1 MSQFGFLKTEWP
13 DLHDAAARAE
23 ALALADARASA
34 FYARRTLELAV
45 AWLYKADRRLVLPY
59 QDNLSALIHEP
70 SFRDAVGQAIFAKA
84 RFIKDLG
91 NKAVHSIKPFK
102 QHDALT
108 VLKELFHF
116 AVWLGHH
123 YGRSQKPLD
132 GVAFDQSKVPRNIVT
147 SVVAR
152 AVPMFP
158 LSEGQSAVDRPRG
171 YSGDELRRVIVPPTE
186 ERVASVQQALGGV
199 EGSEEGELRRARDAV
214 ARLQKLELELRARD
228 EKLSEV
234 LGDRAHLNTELVRL
248 REEVAAARA
257 AARPDTHDYDEEAT
271 RDVWIDRLLREA
283 GWDPDAANVRE
294 VPVTGMPNAKGEGF
308 VDYVLWGDDGKPL
321 ALVEAKATRHDPR
334 KGQQQ
339 AKLYADCLE
348 RMTGQR
354 PVIFCSNGYE
364 HWIWDDDRYPPRE
377 VQGFYKKPELELL
390 IQRRTTRRRLKDAVI
405 DGQIVERPYQTR
417 AIRRIGEAFED
428 HNLRKALVVMATGAG
443 KTRTVI
449 ALADLLMRCNWAK
462 RILFLADRVA
472 LVNQAVNAFKAHL
485 PAASPVN
492 LVTDKAAEGRVF
504 VSTYPT
510 MMSLIDEAR
519 EDQRRFGAGH
529 FDLIIIDEAHRSV
542 YRKYGAIFDYF
553 DSLLVGLTATPK
565 DEIDRNTYRLF
576 QLETGVPTDVYGLDE
591 AVKDG
596 YLVPMKAVAV
606 PLKFVRQGIAYD
618 DLSEEEKDEWDAAE
632 WSEEDGPPDRVEA
645 EAVNKWLFNADTVD
659 KVLKHLMERGQ
670 KVAGG
675 DRLGK
680 TIVFAK
686 NHAHAVFIEER
697 FNLAYPHL
705 KGSFAR
711 VIDFKV
717 DYAQTLIDDF
727 SAAERAPHI
736 AISVDML
743 DTGIDVPEVV
753 NLVFFKL
760 VRSKTKF
767 WQMIGRGTRLRKDL
781 FGPGQ
786 HKEFFYVFD
795 FCQNLEFFSQEA
807 AGVEGSVGEGLGA
820 KLFKARLELIG
831 AVDSRVAARTAHETE
846 APLRAEA
853 AETLRTEV
861 AAMNLDNFIVRP
873 RRRLVEAYSKPE
885 AWQSLDD
892 AARHEL
898 ADGLAGLPSETE
910 AEREEAKRFD
920 LLLLNLQL
928 CILKSEPGFERL
940 RERVAEIAGALEEQS
955 TIPAIKAEL
964 ELIQDLQT
972 DAWWQD
978 VTVGMLETA
987 RKKLRG
993 LVHLIE
999 VKKRGVIYTDFEDE
1013 IGEGTH
1019 VEFEKFSAGDSYEQF
1034 RRKARHFLR
1043 EHENHVAINKLRM
1056 NRPLTPTDLEELES
1070 MLRNA
1075 GIGTPEDIERAK
1087 KDSEGLGLFVRSLVG
1102 MDRGA
1107 AKEAFAQFL
1116 MGKTLRTAQIEFI
1129 EIIVDH
1135 LTEQGAMKLERLYE
1149 PPFTH
1154 INEQGVEGVF
1164 QGPDVEDLMRVLND
1178 VRGRAAA

>member
-70 SFRDAVGQAIFAKA
+70 SFREAVGPAIFAKA
-84 RFIKDLG
+84 RLIKDLG
-91 NKAVHSIKPFK
+91 NQAVHSAKPFK
-102 QHDALT
+102 QYDALAA
-108 VLKELFHF
+108 LKELFHF
-116 AVWLGHH
+116 TFWLV
-123 YGRSQKPLD
+123 RSYARGAPPPD
-132 GVAFDQSKVPRNIVT
+132 GLAFDQAKVPKP
-147 SVVAR
+147 A
-152 AVPMFP
+152 A
-158 LSEGQSAVDRPRG
+158 
-171 YSGDELRRVIVPPTE
+171 
-186 ERVASVQQALGGV
+186 
-199 EGSEEGELRRARDAV
+199 AV
-214 ARLQKLELELRARD
+214 AQQTLAQLQKLEAELRTKD
-228 EKLSEV
+228 EKLAA
-234 LGDRAHLNTELVRL
+234 LLADRAHLDAELVRL

-257 AARPDTHDYDEEAT
+257 AAAARPDTHDYNEAAT
-271 RDVWIDRLLREA
+271 RDLWIDRLLREA

-364 HWIWDDDRYPPRE
+364 HWIWDDTRYPPRE
-377 VQGFYKKPELELL
+377 VQGFYKKAELELL
-390 IQRRTTRRRLKDAVI
+390 VQRRATRRRLKDAVI

-576 QLETGVPTDVYGLDE
+576 HLEDGVPTDVYGLDE

-596 YLVPMKAVAV
+596 YLVPMKAVSV
-606 PLKFVRQGIAYD
+606 PLKFVRDGIAYD
-618 DLSEEEKDEWDAAE
+618 KLSEDEKDEWDAAE
-632 WSEEDGPPDRVEA
+632 WGEGEDPPDGVNA

-659 KVLKHLMERGQ
+659 KVLQHLMERGQ

-727 SAAERAPHI
+727 SAAEKAPHI

-781 FGPGQ
+781 FGPGR

-795 FCQNLEFFSQEA
+795 FCQNLEFFSQDA

-831 AVDSRVAARTAHETE
+831 AVDSRVAAGTAHDTE

-861 AAMNLDNFIVRP
+861 AAMNVDNFLVRP
-873 RRRLVEAYSKPE
+873 RRRLVEAFAKPE

-892 AARHEL
+892 TARHEL
-898 ADGLAGLPSETE
+898 AERLAGLPSETE

-920 LLLLNLQL
+920 LLLLSLQL
-928 CILKSEPGFERL
+928 CILKQEPGFDRL
-940 RERVAEIAGALEEQS
+940 RQRVAEIAGALEEQA
-955 TIPAIKAEL
+955 TIPVIREQL

-978 VTVGMLETA
+978 VTVGMLEAA

-999 VKKRGVIYTDFEDE
+999 VKKRAIVYTDFEDE
-1013 IGEGTH
+1013 IGDGVH
-1019 VEFEKFSAGDSYEQF
+1019 VEFEKLSVGDSYEQF

-1043 EHENHVAINKLRM
+1043 EHESHVAVNKLRM
-1056 NRPLTPTDLEELES
+1056 NRPLTPTDLDELER
-1070 MLRNA
+1070 MLRNS
-1075 GIGTPEDIERAK
+1075 GIGTAEDIERAK
-1087 KDSEGLGLFVRSLVG
+1087 TDSEGLGLFIRSLVG
-1102 MDRGA
+1102 LDRGA
-1107 AKEAFAQFL
+1107 AKEAFAGFL
-1116 MGKTLRTAQIEFI
+1116 AGKTLRPAQLEFI
-1129 EIIVDH
+1129 DLIVDH
-1135 LTEQGAMKLERLYE
+1135 LTEQGAMRPDRLYE

-1154 INEQGVEGVF
+1154 ISAQGVEGVF
-1164 QGPDVEDLMRVLND
+1164 RDDEVDGLIRVLEE
-1178 VRGRAAA
+1178 VRQCAAA

>member
-70 SFRDAVGQAIFAKA
+70 SFRDAVGPAIFAKA
-84 RFIKDLG
+84 RLIKDLG
-91 NKAVHSIKPFK
+91 NQAVHSVKPFK
-102 QHDALT
+102 QYDALA

-123 YGRSQKPLD
+123 YSRKEKPPD
-132 GVAFDQSKVPRNIVT
+132 GVSFDQSKVPRPPPVH
-147 SVVAR
+147 
-152 AVPMFP
+152 F
-158 LSEGQSAVDRPRG
+158 
-171 YSGDELRRVIVPPTE
+171 LRRTVHGVAPPTADDLRE
-186 ERVASVQQALGGV
+186 AAHASAERELGY
-199 EGSEEGELRRARDAV
+199 ARQEV
-214 ARLQKLELELRARD
+214 ARLQKLELEIRARD
-228 EKLSEV
+228 ESLSEV
-234 LGDRAHLNTELVRL
+234 LGDRARLSEEVVRL
-248 REEVAAARA
+248 QEEVAAARA
-257 AARPDTHDYDEEAT
+257 AAAARPDTHDYNEAAT
-271 RDVWIDRLLREA
+271 RDLWIDRLLREA
-283 GWDPDAANVRE
+283 GWDPDAGNVRE
-294 VPVTGMPNAKGEGF
+294 YPVTGMPNTTGEGF

-339 AKLYADCLE
+339 GKLYADCLE
-348 RMTGQR
+348 AMTGQR
-354 PVIFCSNGYE
+354 PIIFCSNGYE
-364 HWIWDDDRYPPRE
+364 HWIWDDTRYPPRE
-377 VQGFYKKPELELL
+377 VQGFYKKSELELA
-390 IQRRTTRRRLKDAVI
+390 IQRRTTRRKLKEATI
-405 DGQIVERPYQTR
+405 DGVIVERPYQTR

-428 HNLRKALVVMATGAG
+428 DHLRKALVVMATGAG

-449 ALADLLMRCNWAK
+449 ALADLLMRCNWTK

-472 LVNQAVNAFKAHL
+472 LVNQAVNAFKANL
-485 PAASPVN
+485 PAAAPVN

-510 MMSLIDEAR
+510 MMKLIDEAR
-519 EDQRRFGAGH
+519 EDQRRFGVGH

-576 QLETGVPTDVYGLDE
+576 ELETGVPTDVYGLDE

-596 YLVPMKAVAV
+596 YLVPMKAVSV
-606 PLKFVRQGIAYD
+606 PLKFLRQGIAYD
-618 DLSEEEKDEWDAAE
+618 DLSEEEKEAWDAAE
-632 WSEEDGPPDRVEA
+632 WDEEDGPPDRVEA
-645 EAVNKWLFNADTVD
+645 DAVNKWLFNADTVD

-697 FNLAYPHL
+697 FNIAYPHL

-717 DYAQTLIDDF
+717 DYAQSLIDDF
-727 SAAERAPHI
+727 SKAESAPHI

-781 FGPGQ
+781 FGAGR

-795 FCQNLEFFSQEA
+795 FCQNLEFFSQDA
-807 AGVEGSVGEGLGA
+807 AGVEGNVAESLGA

-831 AVDSRVAARTAHETE
+831 AVDARVTVGTAGEAEAA
-846 APLRAEA
+846 LRGEA
-853 AETLRTEV
+853 AETLRSQV
-861 AAMNLDNFIVRP
+861 AAMNLDNFLVRP
-873 RRRLVEAYSKPE
+873 RRRLIEIYAQPD
-885 AWQSLDD
+885 AWQALNDEARQQL
-892 AARHEL
+892 AAEV
-898 ADGLAGLPSETE
+898 AGLPSETE

-920 LLLLNLQL
+920 LLMLMLQL
-928 CILKSEPGFERL
+928 CILKQEPGFERL
-940 RERVAEIAGALEEQS
+940 RERVADIASALEEQA
-955 TIPAIKAEL
+955 TIPVIREHL
-964 ELIQDLQT
+964 ELIQELQT
-972 DAWWQD
+972 DAWWEG
-978 VTVGMLETA
+978 VTVSMLDA
-987 RKKLRG
+987 VRKKLRA

-999 VKKRGVIYTDFEDE
+999 NRKRAIIYTDFEDE
-1013 IGEGTH
+1013 IGEGRQID
-1019 VEFEKFSAGDSYEQF
+1019 FERLSVGDGYEQF

-1043 EHENHVAINKLRM
+1043 EHETHVAVNKLRM
-1056 NRPLTPTDLEELES
+1056 NRPLTPTDLAELER
-1070 MLRNA
+1070 MLRDA
-1075 GIGTPEDIERAK
+1075 GIGSPDDIERAK
-1087 KDSEGLGLFVRSLVG
+1087 RDSEGLGLFVRSLVG
-1102 MDRGA
+1102 LERDA
-1107 AKEAFAQFL
+1107 AKEAFSGFL
-1116 MGKTLRTAQIEFI
+1116 AGRTLRPAQIEFI
-1129 EIIVDH
+1129 NLIIDH
-1135 LTEQGAMKLERLYE
+1135 LTEFGAMPPDRLYE

-1154 INEQGVEGVF
+1154 INDLGVDGVF
-1164 QGPDVEDLMRVLND
+1164 QDAEVGQILALLADLKIS
-1178 VRGRAAA
+1178 AIA